1 MKPYLHGA
9 AKTLENIRI
18 KKDFVD
24 ERSVLTQCPVCD
36 TYVHQQE
43 SFACP
48 RCKKS
53 PLCKKH
59 RVPGRKE
66 CASCVFDLKKKELN
80 ALRGQ
85 EESIRQ
91 FLKFL
96 QFIFLF
102 CAVIFIAL
110 KFGLS
115 EYVEILQLS
124 LLPTYIMYFSMI
136 PIVGYIL
143 FFIILYNQRG
153 KVADMEHQITKLEF
167 RR

>member
-1 MKPYLHGA
+1 MEK
-9 AKTLENIRI
+9 IRL

-24 ERSVLTQCPVCD
+24 ERSELTRCPVCD
-36 TYVHQQE
+36 IYVNQQE
-43 SFACP
+43 SFECP

-53 PLCKKH
+53 PLCRKH
-59 RVPGRKE
+59 RVPGRRE
-66 CASCVFDLKKKELN
+66 CASCVFDIKRKELN

-85 EESIRQ
+85 EASIRH

-110 KFGLS
+110 KAGMVEF
-115 EYVEILQLS
+115 VEILQHS
-124 LLPTYIMYFSMI
+124 LLPTYVMYFSMI

-153 KVADMEHQITKLEF
+153 KVADMEHQIKKLDG